1 MSPKKWKMNS
11 LPIVNGR
18 SCENCTKCC
27 EGFLAADIRGNY
39 MGMQKD
45 KTIKPCVFVELGK
58 GCGEYEK
65 RPVDP
70 CRTFKC
76 DWLTNPDMP
85 ESFKP
90 SRAKSIFITRKVKGV
105 EYMKLIEAG
114 GKLDSEVL
122 SWAISYA
129 LVNNLNFAWSVLDNI
144 FWVGDEE
151 FNKIMDENYPLL
163 QNNVQSEL

>member
-1 MSPKKWKMNS
+1 MNS
-11 LPIVNGR
+11 LPIINNR
-18 SCENCTKCC
+18 SCADCTKCC
-27 EGFLAADIRGNY
+27 EGHLAGDIRGNY
-39 MGMQKD
+39 MGMMPD
-45 KTIKPCVFVELGK
+45 KTIKPCIFVEVGK
-58 GCGEYEK
+58 GCKEYEK

-90 SRAKSIFITRKVKGV
+90 NRSNSIFVTRTIKGI

-114 GKLDSEVL
+114 RKLDSEVL

-129 LVNNLNFAWSVLDNI
+129 LANDINFAWTVLDNI
-144 FWVGDEE
+144 FWVGNEE
-151 FNKIMDENYPLL
+151 FNKMMDEDYP
-163 QNNVQSEL
+163 VIQS

>member
-1 MSPKKWKMNS
+1 MA
-11 LPIVNGR
+11 G
-18 SCENCTKCC
+18 
-27 EGFLAADIRGNY
+27 DIRGNY
-39 MGMQKD
+39 MGMMPD
-45 KTIKPCVFVELGK
+45 KTIKPCIFVEVGK
-58 GCGEYEK
+58 GCKEYEK

-90 SRAKSIFITRKVKGV
+90 NRSNSIFVTRTIKGI

-114 GKLDSEVL
+114 RKLDSEVL

-129 LVNNLNFAWSVLDNI
+129 LANDINFAWTVLDNI
-144 FWVGDEE
+144 FWVGNEE
-151 FNKIMDENYPLL
+151 FNKMMDEDYP
-163 QNNVQSEL
+163 VIQS